1 MLKFLT
7 FQLTNTNNDMA
18 VHVYTND
25 KVFDALNS
33 YIIWVCFV
41 AHEMFLYDLFSD
53 CKQKNKM
60 CYNLRILDEKVSFG
74 ETVSELPVRL

>member
-33 YIIWVCFV
+33 YII
-41 AHEMFLYDLFSD
+41 
-53 CKQKNKM
+53 
-60 CYNLRILDEKVSFG
+60 
-74 ETVSELPVRL
+74 